1 MNERDRNLLCDEITA
16 AVIRQLQGTAKSSE
30 PPCDCHRVPEGCCPD
45 QLAHVVRSGVDRL
58 GLNATSSHGKSAL
71 ASLIDHT
78 LLKPDAT
85 ETQIRDLCRE
95 AAEYQFATVCIQPTW
110 VSLAANELRG
120 SGVGVCTVVGFP
132 LGANTADVKAYEAR
146 RCIFDGAS
154 EIDMV
159 INIGALKS
167 LDHRTVEEDIRG
179 VVGAAKELGVL
190 SKVII
195 ETALLSE
202 EEKIQATTLVA
213 GSGADFVKT
222 STGFASGGAT
232 PEDVALMRSIV
243 GGRLGVKA
251 AGGVRDAAS
260 AEEMVRAGATR
271 IGASA
276 GIKIVSGEGSEAE
289 Y

>member
-1 MNERDRNLLCDEITA
+1 MNERDRTQLCDEITA
-16 AVIRQLQGTAKSSE
+16 AVLRQLDGTATTSGA
-30 PPCDCHRVPEGCCPD
+30 PCACHRVAYGCCPD
-45 QLAHVVRSGVDRL
+45 QLAHVVQGGADRL
-58 GLNATSSHGKSAL
+58 GLTASASHGTAAL

-85 ETQIRDLCRE
+85 QDQIDKLCRE
-95 AAEYQFATVCIQPTW
+95 AAEYHFATVCIQPTW
-110 VSLAANELRG
+110 VRFAAERLRA
-120 SGVGVCTVVGFP
+120 SGVGVCTVIGFP
-132 LGANTADVKAYEAR
+132 LGANTPDVKAYEAR
-146 RCIFDGAS
+146 RCIFDGAT

-167 LDHRTVEEDIRG
+167 LDYRRVEEDIRG
-179 VVGAAKELGVL
+179 VTSVARELGAL

-195 ETALLSE
+195 ETALLSD
-202 EEKIQATTLVA
+202 EEKVRATTLVA
-213 GSGADFVKT
+213 SSGADFVKT

-232 PEDVALMRSIV
+232 PDDVAMMRRIV
-243 GGRLGVKA
+243 GPRLGVKA

-276 GIKIVSGEGSEAE
+276 GIKIVSGERSAE
-289 Y
+289 TY